1 MNRAWLLLAALL
13 LALLQGTIHLA
24 AAQRFP
30 LINRLSENPN
40 NGTSH
45 ELRSLSVSSGADAV
59 TFVSSADLAGLGTEG
74 TRHVFLYEAAPQT
87 LTQITQPSDSAL
99 LGASRRLSR
108 GALWAIP
115 WPLRGGG
122 ENGCAGCGCLRVVE
136 RGGEAMMKKR

>member
-1 MNRAWLLLAALL
+1 MHALRL
-13 LALLQGTIHLA
+13 KTHYGAIHLLDARTSTSDPLYREVTARGLDLDEGMAIA
-24 AAQRFP
+24 ADGQ
-30 LINRLSENPN
+30 I
-40 NGTSH
+40 H
-45 ELRSLSVSSGADAV
+45 HGADAV